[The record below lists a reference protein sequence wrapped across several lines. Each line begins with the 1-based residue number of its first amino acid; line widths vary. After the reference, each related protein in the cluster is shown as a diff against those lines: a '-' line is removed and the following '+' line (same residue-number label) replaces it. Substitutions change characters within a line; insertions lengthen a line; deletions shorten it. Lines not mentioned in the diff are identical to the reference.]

1 MIADLLSNKNLNPI
15 VTKLIIRNRELNIS
29 FIFIT
34 QSFFAVPKN
43 NTDCIPNR
51 LQIELQQIAF
61 KHMSDID
68 LKMYCKTIFFLSD

>member
-1 MIADLLSNKNLNPI
+1 MK
-15 VTKLIIRNRELNIS
+15 
-29 FIFIT
+29 
-34 QSFFAVPKN
+34 
-43 NTDCIPNR
+43 IPNR

>member
-43 NTDCIPNR
+43 NTDCI
-51 LQIELQQIAF
+51 LHSIL
-61 KHMSDID
+61 
-68 LKMYCKTIFFLSD
+68 L

>member
-43 NTDCIPNR
+43 TDCI
-51 LQIELQQIAF
+51 L
-61 KHMSDID
+61 H
-68 LKMYCKTIFFLSD
+68 TILL